1 MGVLAENFEVKPD
14 GFEALLPTWP
24 NVSQIE
30 SAADREDL
38 KLRKKAWKESQK
50 G

>member
-1 MGVLAENFEVKPD
+1 VTPD
-14 GFEALLPTWP
+14 GYESLLPTWP
-24 NVSQIE
+24 NVSEIE

-38 KLRKKAWKESQK
+38 KLRKKQWKESQR